1 MLESPKLKRWM
12 RCTLINPPKEFSNL
26 TSNLA
31 MNAQEWRE
39 GVGMNARRLVC
50 LKLDEE
56 ARENNEGRGGGIYT
70 PPI

>member
-1 MLESPKLKRWM
+1 
-12 RCTLINPPKEFSNL
+12 
-26 TSNLA
+26 